1 MPKFFVTREDIQGNY
16 IIMHKDV
23 HHILHVLRKYKGDTL
38 EVCDGK
44 NTDYV
49 CEILEISRG
58 EDQIIC
64 KVLSKVTSKS
74 EADVKV
80 CLYQGLPKADKM
92 ELILQK
98 GTEIGAYE
106 FIPFESERTVVHLD
120 SKKSN
125 AKLERWNKI
134 AESAAKQSG
143 RGNIPRVRNVLD
155 FKGAVADAAKNC
167 DLVLVCYED
176 EHKTSL
182 KTQLRQMEKRPEKV
196 AVFIGPEGGFSPAEV
211 RQILECGGHAVTLGP
226 RILRTETAG
235 MIATAL
241 ILYEYDQ
248 MN

>member
-16 IIMHKDV
+16 IIIHKDV
-23 HHILHVLRKYKGDTL
+23 HHILHVLRKSKGDTL

-167 DLVLVCYED
+167 DLVLVCYD
-176 EHKTSL
+176 EEVYGDLNGMTLSIFL
-182 KTQLRQMEKRPEKV
+182 LILLTL
-196 AVFIGPEGGFSPAEV
+196 PAEV
-211 RQILECGGHAVTLGP
+211 KQILEGGGHAVTLGP

>member
-23 HHILHVLRKYKGDTL
+23 HHILHVLRKSKGDTL

-182 KTQLRQMEKRPEKV
+182 KTQLRQVEKRPEKV

-211 RQILECGGHAVTLGP
+211 KQILEGGGHAVTLGP

-235 MIATAL
+235 MISTAL